1 MSKCTRKERER
12 EVERGFQS
20 AVQVQVAVHEGDT
33 EEEAC
38 DNGNLGNVR
47 LHTKKEPPTELV

>member
-1 MSKCTRKERER
+1 M
-12 EVERGFQS
+12 ERGVQS
-20 AVQVQVAVHEGDT
+20 AVQVQVAVYEGDT